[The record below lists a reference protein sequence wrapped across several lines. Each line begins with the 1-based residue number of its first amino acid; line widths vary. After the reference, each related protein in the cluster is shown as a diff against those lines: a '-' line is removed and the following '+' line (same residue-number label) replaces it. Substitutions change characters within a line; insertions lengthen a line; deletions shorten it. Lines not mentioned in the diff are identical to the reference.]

1 MGSYVTE
8 RLFGD
13 QGEYAIVHII
23 NCVRNI
29 RIMVKDIP
37 DPTPN
42 IKNLCGR
49 LEQCRNQENNPDS
62 LAFKRKLEELVDE
75 EDLLLQDHIPN
86 KQAKLDSDNLDSYS
100 GVRALSPRVS

>member
-1 MGSYVTE
+1 MLSRLTQKTNDPYVITFSYVTE

-13 QGEYAIVHII
+13 QGEDAIVHII

-62 LAFKRKLEELVDE
+62 LGKFCE
-75 EDLLLQDHIPN
+75 
-86 KQAKLDSDNLDSYS
+86 
-100 GVRALSPRVS
+100 RAN